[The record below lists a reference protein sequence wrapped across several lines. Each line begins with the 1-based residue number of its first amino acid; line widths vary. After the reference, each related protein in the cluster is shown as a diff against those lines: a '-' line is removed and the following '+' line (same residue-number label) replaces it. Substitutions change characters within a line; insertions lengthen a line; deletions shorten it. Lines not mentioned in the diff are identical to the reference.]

1 MELKNIKILLDQKNF
16 NDAKSSLLKLIDN
29 KIKFINNLVN
39 LEDNYK
45 DLYFTLSQ
53 VCIQLNEIKE
63 SKKYLIK
70 HLEINPKDCEAFLNL
85 ANMQLRSQ
93 EIDNAEK
100 TYKNILKINKNY
112 LPAIVNLAIFYEG
125 IGKIDKA
132 IKYYDIATEIEPN
145 NLKFQ
150 YSLLRVNPN
159 YLKDKK
165 IKFIK
170 DLIKS
175 KKIPKKDK
183 FLAKLILSEDC
194 KKNKDYPNEI
204 KFLELSQ
211 KEFLENN
218 VDKKSKE
225 YWSDIIPHYYDK
237 FIYKNNNENIF
248 KNVNP
253 VFIIG
258 LPRSGSTIT
267 ELILSTSKTPKS
279 IIGESGLINF
289 SLINIFG
296 EKLFHKPK
304 YNKIEIDIDLI
315 EKKLLSNLKNLN
327 ISVLDKSI
335 FIDKSLENFFYIDLI
350 IKIFPKAKFVITER
364 NIVDNILGIY
374 KKVLLNISWA
384 HSISEITKYIDN
396 YISIIS
402 FYKKKYNNNLITIK
416 LDDLQNFDKKKILN
430 LFNFCGLEFNEKYFD
445 FKKQNIF
452 IDNASN
458 IQIRNNLYKV
468 DINKYKKYYYL
479 LKGYEKKYPW
489 IKF

>member
-1 MELKNIKILLDQKNF
+1 MELKNIKILINQKNF
-16 NDAKSSLLKLIDN
+16 IDAKNGLLELINN
-29 KIKFINNLVN
+29 KVQFINNLVN
-39 LEDNYK
+39 LDDNYK
-45 DLYFTLSQ
+45 NLYYTLSQ

-63 SKKYLIK
+63 SKKYLTK

-100 TYKNILKINKNY
+100 TYKNILKINENY

-132 IKYYDIATEIEPN
+132 IKYYDIAIEIEPN
-145 NLKFQ
+145 NLKFH
-150 YSLLRVNPN
+150 YSLLRANPN
-159 YLKDKK
+159 YLNDKK
-165 IKFIK
+165 IEFIK
-170 DLIKS
+170 NLIKS
-175 KKIPKKDK
+175 EKIPKKDK
-183 FLAKLILSEDC
+183 FLAKLILSESC
-194 KKNKDYPNEI
+194 EKNKDYPNEI
-204 KFLELSQ
+204 KFLKLSQ

-225 YWSDIIPHYYDK
+225 YWSDIIPYYYNNL
-237 FIYKNNNENIF
+237 IYKNNSKNIL
-248 KNVNP
+248 KNIKP
-253 VFIIG
+253 IFIIG
-258 LPRSGSTIT
+258 LPRSGSTLT

-279 IIGESGLINF
+279 IIGESSLINF

-296 EKLFHKPK
+296 EKLFQKPK
-304 YNKIEIDIDLI
+304 VNKIEIDIELI
-315 EKKLLSNLKNLN
+315 EKKILLNLKNLN
-327 ISVLDKSI
+327 IFTLDKPT

-384 HSISEITKYIDN
+384 HSISGIIEYIDKYIN
-396 YISIIS
+396 IIS
-402 FYKKKYNNNLITIK
+402 FYKKKYNNNIISIK
-416 LDDLQNFDKKKILN
+416 LDDLQNFDRKKILN
-430 LFNFCGLEFNEKYFD
+430 LFIFCGLEFNEKFFE

-452 IDNASN
+452 IKNASN

-468 DINKYKKYYYL
+468 DNNKYKKYYYL
-479 LKGYEKKYPW
+479 LMSYKKKYPW